1 MSITPIILT
10 LGIIIFISSFIIP
23 LILKLMNKKDGN
35 FRSNFF
41 IRGMAI
47 GTVISLSSLFFQ
59 NISVRVALKALKF
72 FLLNVIIAIAFLAIL
87 GIIGYLILKF
97 DDWLEKDKS

>member
-1 MSITPIILT
+1 
-10 LGIIIFISSFIIP
+10 
-23 LILKLMNKKDGN
+23 MNKKDGN

-41 IRGMAI
+41 IRGMVI

-72 FLLNVIIAIAFLAIL
+72 FLLSVIIAIAFLAIL

>member
-41 IRGMAI
+41 IRGMVI
-47 GTVISLSSLFFQ
+47 GTVISLLSLIFQ

-72 FLLNVIIAIAFLAIL
+72 FLLSVIIAIAFLAIL

>member
-1 MSITPIILT
+1 
-10 LGIIIFISSFIIP
+10 
-23 LILKLMNKKDGN
+23 MNKKDGK

-41 IRGMAI
+41 IRGIVI
-47 GTVISLSSLFFQ
+47 GIVVSLWAPVFP
-59 NISVRVALKALKF
+59 NVSVRVALESLKV
-72 FLLNVIIAIAFLAIL
+72 FLLSVIIAVAFLAIL